1 MLEYK
6 LEKFEGP
13 LELLLKLIDDNKL
26 DISQVSLSQ
35 VTDQYINYID
45 NSENLGIDEIADF
58 LVIAAKLIYIK
69 SRLILPEIINS
80 TDEDDSQD
88 LEKILKIYKQYYD
101 AKQILQKIIRKKY
114 FTYSRETKLIKIKRG
129 FIAPNNINKETLE
142 KRFELLIGN
151 LKPINVLPKKLIQ
164 KTINIKEKIDHIRN
178 LINSKNHISFSEFI
192 KDKKNKT
199 EIIVSFL
206 AMLELIR
213 QRDIMVNQE
222 FMFEEITIS
231 AKGACL
237 SGRQESASG

>member
-13 LELLLKLIDDNKL
+13 LELLLKLIDENEL

-80 TDEDDSQD
+80 TDEDDSKD

-114 FTYSRETKLIKIKRG
+114 FTYSRETKLVKIKQG
-129 FIAPNNINKETLE
+129 FIAPNNINKEILE
-142 KRFELLIGN
+142 KKFNLLISN
-151 LKPINVLPKKLIQ
+151 LKPISILPKRLIE

-178 LINSKNHISFSEFI
+178 LINSKNNISFSEFI
-192 KDKKNKT
+192 KDRKNKT
-199 EIIVSFL
+199 EVIVSFL

-222 FMFEEITIS
+222 YMFEEITIS
-231 AKGACL
+231 AV
-237 SGRQESASG
+237 R